1 VKTFIEAI
9 WPYYAKLGNG
19 FEIFGL
25 SIPSMITFFIFWF
38 LNIFVIYKGMNAVK
52 IFENWAAPIV
62 LVMALML
69 MLWVIVKAGGLG
81 PILV

>member
-1 VKTFIEAI
+1 
-9 WPYYAKLGNG
+9 
-19 FEIFGL
+19 
-25 SIPSMITFFIFWF
+25 MITFFIFWF

-69 MLWVIVKAGGLG
+69 MFWVIFKAGGLG